1 MMETFKEILGLIL
14 TISSALGVFSAII
27 NKLFERKLKPL
38 EKKIDDNELN
48 SLTKDMEQWRFEI
61 CRFAG
66 DLRRGVPHTRFEY
79 ESIFV
84 FIANYEA
91 AVERLHLHNGIFE
104 SEDAFIR
111 ECYSNLRDE

>member
-1 MMETFKEILGLIL
+1 MIEIFKETLGLIL
-14 TISSALGVFSAII
+14 TIASVLGVFSAII
-27 NKLFERKLKPL
+27 NKLFDRKLKPL
-38 EKKIDDNELN
+38 EKKIDDNELA
-48 SLTKDMEQWRFEI
+48 SLKKDMEHWRFEV

-91 AVERLHLHNGIFE
+91 AVERLHVHNGIFE
-104 SEDAFIR
+104 TEDAFIR
-111 ECYSNLRDE
+111 ECYTNLRDE